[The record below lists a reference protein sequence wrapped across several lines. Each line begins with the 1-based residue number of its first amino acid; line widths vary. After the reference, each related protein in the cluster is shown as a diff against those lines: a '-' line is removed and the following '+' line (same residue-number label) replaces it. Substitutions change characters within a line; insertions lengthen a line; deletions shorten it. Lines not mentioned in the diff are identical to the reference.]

1 MWNLACD
8 RKSLKFLMLNQRS
21 NYLAILVATYNRLN
35 LLKQALD
42 SITTNTRCS
51 HEIIVIDGGS
61 TDGTIEY
68 LKSNPNV
75 TPVFQGELLGAAR
88 AYNQVWKQVESQYT
102 CWLSDDT
109 EIIAGSLDLAVK
121 ILDTHR
127 EIGMVGLKMKDT
139 TGESQIKPYMGA
151 LSEYGIINCNHGV
164 LATSLLR
171 SLGYFNQSYRTYGID
186 PDLTA
191 SVLCTGKSVVMTKQV
206 SVLHHR
212 VDFKDTAQV
221 KEQESDRENIRDE
234 GKSIYHQKFQFLA
247 RSDVPY
253 AYTKALLKDR
263 LIPFLYPS
271 GVQKWSTIRF
281 GLNYRDWRNIIR
293 GKFVNATDPLDNF
306 FNPYHLVQELP
317 RHLLLSPKN
326 PYKSILTEK

>member
-1 MWNLACD
+1 
-8 RKSLKFLMLNQRS
+8 MLNRKS
-21 NYLAILVATYNRLN
+21 NYLVILIATYNRLN
-35 LLKQALD
+35 LLKRALN
-42 SITTNTRCS
+42 SIATNTRCS

-61 TDGTIEY
+61 SDGTIEY

-109 EIIAGSLDLAVK
+109 EIVAGSLDLAVN
-121 ILDTHR
+121 ILKNHPS
-127 EIGMVGLKMKDT
+127 IGMVGLKMKDT

-151 LSEYGIINCNHGV
+151 ISEYGIINCNHGV

-171 SLGYFNQSYRTYGID
+171 SLGYFNESYRTYGID

-191 SVLCTGKSVVMTKQV
+191 SVLCTGKSTVMTKQV

-212 VDFKDTAQV
+212 VDFKESTPM
-221 KEQESDRENIRDE
+221 KERESDGENIRDE
-234 GKSIYHQKFQFLA
+234 GKSIYHEKFQFLA
-247 RSDVPY
+247 HCDVPY

-263 LIPFLYPS
+263 SIPFLYPS
-271 GVQKWSTIRF
+271 GIQKWNTIRL

-293 GKFVNATDPLDNF
+293 GKFVKATDPLDNLLH
-306 FNPYHLVQELP
+306 PYHLVQQLP
-317 RHLLLSPKN
+317 RHLLLSAKN
-326 PYKSILTEK
+326 PYRHILTDQ